1 MVLRRCDLDE
11 LLHLGK
17 RILRHDIYSLYG
29 IGCVTTGFV
38 LDLWKTG
45 QYDDE
50 EDKTVLASVV

>member
-1 MVLRRCDLDE
+1 MVLRGCDLDE
-11 LLHLGK
+11 LLHLGE

-29 IGCVTTGFV
+29 IGCAAARFV
-38 LDLWKTG
+38 LDFWKTR